1 VSPPPRGGPF
11 STTRVHLAVDLV
23 LHAGASLRCASA
35 SLALLAQRLGLPSSF
50 PCFSSIR
57 NWLLRLGGYAL
68 RRALPVRP
76 DWLWL
81 VDHTIPI
88 GDSKLLIILGMPLSA
103 VTFSRR
109 CLCLA
114 DLPLIALVPREHS
127 NGDRV
132 AVELNKA
139 SQRTGAPRLIVSDH
153 GPDLR
158 AGIGKYQDEHR
169 HTAHVYDVAPKG
181 ALVLQ
186 PRWEKD
192 PRWGAFFA
200 EWGRT
205 RAQVQQTELAALTG
219 PAVRRKARFMNVGPI
234 LRFAQRVLRLLEG
247 GEEELR
253 EKVKQ
258 KYGWLKE
265 YERDIK
271 QWQQQHEVVQRA
283 VAFVRYHGLYRGAE
297 EEVRRQWLDLE
308 WTEGTEAVA
317 EQRRQ
322 SVKEYGCL
330 AEEGETLVGST
341 EVLESCLGKLKRL
354 EAEQSGSGI
363 TGLALAVG
371 AMVGQWTEAE
381 IEQALQEVPQK
392 EAERWVGRVFG
403 KTVQWLRRHLF
414 RLADEA

>member
-1 VSPPPRGGPF
+1 VSPPPSGGQF
-11 STTRVHLAVDLV
+11 STTLVHLAVDLV

-57 NWLLRLGGYAL
+57 NWLLRLGCYAL

-76 DWLWL
+76 DWAWL
-81 VDHTIPI
+81 VDHTIQI
-88 GDSKLLIILGMPLSA
+88 GNVKLLIILGVPLAA
-103 VTFSRR
+103 VAFSQR

-114 DLPLIALVPREHS
+114 DLQLIALVPMERS
-127 NGDRV
+127 NGDHV
-132 AVELNKA
+132 AAELNKA
-139 SQRTGAPRLIVSDH
+139 SQRAGVPRLIVSDH
-153 GPDLR
+153 GTDLR

-169 HTAHVYDVAPKG
+169 HTAHVYDVAHKG

-186 PRWEKD
+186 RRWEED

-200 EWGRT
+200 QLGRT

-234 LRFAQRVLRLLEG
+234 LRFAQRVLRLLER
-247 GEEELR
+247 GEEGPR
-253 EKVKQ
+253 EKIKQ

-265 YERDIK
+265 YEQDIK
-271 QWQQQHEVVQRA
+271 EWQQQHEVVQRT
-283 VAFVRYHGLYRGAE
+283 VAFVRCHGLYRGAE
-297 EEVRRQWLDLE
+297 EEVRRGWLDVE

-317 EQRRQ
+317 EQMKQ
-322 SVKEYGCL
+322 YVKEYGCL
-330 AEEGETLVGST
+330 AGEGETLVGST
-341 EVLESCLGKLKRL
+341 EVLESCIGKLKRL
-354 EAEQSGSGI
+354 EADQSGSGI

-371 AMVGQWTEAE
+371 AMVGSWTEAE
-381 IEQALQEVPQK
+381 VKRALEEVPQK
-392 EAERWVGRVFG
+392 EAETWVSRVFG